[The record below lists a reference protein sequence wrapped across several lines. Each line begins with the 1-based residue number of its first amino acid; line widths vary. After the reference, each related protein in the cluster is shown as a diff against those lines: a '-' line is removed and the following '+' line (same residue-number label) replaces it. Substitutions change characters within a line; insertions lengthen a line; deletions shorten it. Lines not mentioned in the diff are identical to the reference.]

1 VPRAARDRYW
11 SMNAP
16 AESVGR
22 GLRWTVRGVLSV
34 AAVTTIWTAAL
45 VTQRYLSDSGLIP
58 FGTGASLTNQR
69 RAQAALVSAVAAVV
83 VVALG
88 AVFLRHRM
96 PGAARIAAAG
106 AAIVLSAT
114 AVAAY
119 PHATN
124 ARLVV
129 LDRTTGR
136 EAWSIDAEAEW
147 IAGVE
152 SQTGTRLVLGG
163 TDNADHS
170 CENLRFV
177 SVTIDL
183 ARREVVTVHAQPR
196 YFHPGD
202 PLPPPPAKPDPQ
214 RFSIEQGTPVRQC
227 SS

>member
-1 VPRAARDRYW
+1 VVRRRLSAGP
-11 SMNAP
+11 P
-16 AESVGR
+16 AGSVGP
-22 GLRWTVRGVLSV
+22 GLGWTVRGVLSV
-34 AAVTTIWTAAL
+34 AAVVAVWTATL

-69 RAQAALVSAVAAVV
+69 RAQAAVVVAAAAVV
-83 VVALG
+83 VVVLG
-88 AVFLRHRM
+88 AVFLRQRM
-96 PGAARIAAAG
+96 PGVARLVAAG
-106 AAIVLSAT
+106 AAIVLSIT
-114 AVAAY
+114 ALFAY

-129 LDRTTGR
+129 LDPTTGR
-136 EAWSIDAEAEW
+136 ENWSIDAKAEW

-152 SQTGTRLVLGG
+152 SQTGNRLVLGG

-183 ARREVVTVHAQPR
+183 ARREVSTVHTQPR

-202 PLPPPPAKPDPQ
+202 PLPPPPVKPDPQ
-214 RFSIEQGTPVRQC
+214 RFRIEQGTPVRRC